1 MNDKAACEWWQ
12 DDEDSDTYETSCKHM
27 FVMASEPPHDWMKF
41 CCFCGKTAVIN
52 QWEQEAT

>member
-1 MNDKAACEWWQ
+1 MNDKAACDWWQ